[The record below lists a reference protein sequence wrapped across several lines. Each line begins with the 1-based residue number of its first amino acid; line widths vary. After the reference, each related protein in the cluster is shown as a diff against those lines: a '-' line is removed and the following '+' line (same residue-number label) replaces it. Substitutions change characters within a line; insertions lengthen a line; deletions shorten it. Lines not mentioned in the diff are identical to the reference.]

1 MVGAAERWGIVDV
14 STTRSRGIAA
24 VLSGAP
30 QSAQNFL
37 PGTAS
42 APHAEHSKG
51 SVAPHSAQNFFPP
64 GETSLQRGQ
73 ITASIVP
80 SSYQAHRGN
89 CRARLER
96 EGEGRRGRDLH
107 LEGEGL
113 SGLRQL

>member
-1 MVGAAERWGIVDV
+1 MVSAFGGTGFVDV

-24 VLSGAP
+24 ALRGAP

-37 PGTAS
+37 PGTTS
-42 APHAEHSKG
+42 APHAEHSRG

-64 GETSLQRGQ
+64 GETSLQRRQ
-73 ITASIVP
+73 VTASIVP

-89 CRARLER
+89 CRARLPRELEGHR
-96 EGEGRRGRDLH
+96 DRDRHPEGEV
-107 LEGEGL
+107 L

>member
-1 MVGAAERWGIVDV
+1 MVGAAGGAGIGDV
-14 STTRSRGIAA
+14 STTRSRGIGAA
-24 VLSGAP
+24 LRGAP

-37 PGTAS
+37 PGTIS

-64 GETSLQRGQ
+64 GETSRQRGQ

-89 CRARLER
+89 CRARLQR
-96 EGEGRRGRDLH
+96 EYGGRRRRDRH
-107 LEGEGL
+107 PEDEDL
-113 SGLRQL
+113 SGLRRL